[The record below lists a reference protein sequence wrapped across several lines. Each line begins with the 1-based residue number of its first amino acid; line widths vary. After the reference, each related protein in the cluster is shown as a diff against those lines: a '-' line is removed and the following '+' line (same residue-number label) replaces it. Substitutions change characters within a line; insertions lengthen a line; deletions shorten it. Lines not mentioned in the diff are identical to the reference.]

1 MVCLVVTATIVIY
14 DYSAYTVDRTDASA
28 SSPRRSPLLGSCM
41 YGTRDRAD
49 MGECICASSLRPA
62 WRVAETPSQKKR
74 WSVIKL
80 AFLWVRSIRH
90 HPRTSTYITSLMAA
104 SIFRGGMCS
113 VSSSPHVSR
122 RPSDQTFILTVLY
135 PFGRLADSRH
145 TVSFCGVLTCE
156 R

>member
-1 MVCLVVTATIVIY
+1 MTATIVIY
-14 DYSAYTVDRTDASA
+14 DYSAYPVDRTDASA
-28 SSPRRSPLLGSCM
+28 SSPRRSSLPGSCM

-49 MGECICASSLRPA
+49 MGERIHSPPIVVG

-104 SIFRGGMCS
+104 SIFWGGMCS

-122 RPSDQTFILTVLY
+122 PPSDQTFILTALY
-135 PFGRLADSRH
+135 PFGRLVDSRH
-145 TVSFCGVLTCE
+145 TVSFCGVRTCE
-156 R
+156 Q